1 MLAAAPVRLWLFDKS
16 AVPTRCYGELAVA
29 GAPHYVVVDAPLF
42 FADVISCIDKNFSSL
57 AAEAYRPGNGTGV
70 FSSHCDYVK
79 VVLNGSGYSYGG
91 ASAAGLRVFDAAFGP
106 LAANLKKKNLTIPQC
121 TLGINGDGRQFQFH
135 VDDIT
140 SAARCVFA
148 CGPGAKALA
157 QRLSRFHGGV
167 VRTILVDEGAVLI
180 MPSYVMTKNP
190 GNVDGH
196 FAQADD
202 GDVAASDY
210 IMHSKLPDE
219 FVASLLGVDGPC
231 SNTGVFDVADASGA
245 KAYDQVA
252 GEIACSL
259 LEVEAELAAAPR
271 FDARGAPSA
280 EALPSPAAPEARRF
294 EDWLALMPSAKD
306 MEAKIAAK
314 LADRAAE
321 KAERDAE
328 RAAKLAAKLA
338 DRAAEKA
345 ARDAEWAAKLADR
358 AAEKAAR
365 RTGPPSSRSSG
376 GVRTSTGGFVGDG
389 AAMNP
394 NAQDFC
400 PRATTTPRTTP
411 AVPIDGVS
419 RSTWRQRRQSER
431 DSERNG
437 EAAGE
442 AGEAFRRSESIMGTP
457 QLVTNREDLVAA
469 LRAAGGDAFRVKVHV
484 TGCDCHRAAAFGE
497 VAPGLLAIP
506 DSRGTRTALHV
517 AGGGGREAL
526 EATLAASLFPDP
538 PIDDV
543 VLKAN
548 CARCVL
554 DLEPNGTVAV
564 APSRQ
569 SAAAARQLGL
579 QLEPYGLPAKAA
591 PPKADHHLLTFLNCP
606 QVADTDVFDASHW
619 ILELPGGKRNLGET
633 AWAAARRE
641 TSEEALLWLDDA
653 EPAVSYDLSTMRCF
667 VVAATAP
674 LRQPPDALA
683 RIASA
688 LEVAGLAD
696 DPPPPPGPPPPP
708 PRPPPAAPPPPRPPG

>member
-91 ASAAGLRVFDAAFGP
+91 ASAAGLRLRRCAAA
-106 LAANLKKKNLTIPQC
+106 AANLKKKNLTIPQC

-180 MPSYVMTKNP
+180 MPAYVMTKNP

-196 FAQADD
+196 FAQAYD

-210 IMHSKLPDE
+210 IMHWKLPDE

-252 GEIACSL
+252 GEIACSSR
-259 LEVEAELAAAPR
+259 VAAESPR
-271 FDARGAPSA
+271 PLRRARVGRGAA
-280 EALPSPAAPEARRF
+280 VAAAPEARR
-294 EDWLALMPSAKD
+294 LTGSPS
-306 MEAKIAAK
+306 
-314 LADRAAE
+314 
-321 KAERDAE
+321 
-328 RAAKLAAKLA
+328 
-338 DRAAEKA
+338 
-345 ARDAEWAAKLADR
+345 
-358 AAEKAAR
+358 
-365 RTGPPSSRSSG
+365 
-376 GVRTSTGGFVGDG
+376 
-389 AAMNP
+389 
-394 NAQDFC
+394 C
-400 PRATTTPRTTP
+400 
-411 AVPIDGVS
+411 
-419 RSTWRQRRQSER
+419 QRRQSER

-442 AGEAFRRSESIMGTP
+442 VCRFFRMGRCKHGANCKYVHATSGAHEPAAAGPGRRGLPALESIMGTP
-457 QLVTNREDLVAA
+457 QLVHESRDLVAA

-506 DSRGTRTALHV
+506 TAADADRASTSRAAR
-517 AGGGGREAL
+517 REAL
-526 EATLAASLFPDP
+526 EATLAAPRRRP
-538 PIDDV
+538 
-543 VLKAN
+543 
-548 CARCVL
+548 
-554 DLEPNGTVAV
+554 
-564 APSRQ
+564 
-569 SAAAARQLGL
+569 AAAAG
-579 QLEPYGLPAKAA
+579 AA
-591 PPKADHHLLTFLNCP
+591 A
-606 QVADTDVFDASHW
+606 AA
-619 ILELPGGKRNLGET
+619 E
-633 AWAAARRE
+633 AAARAAAA
-641 TSEEALLWLDDA
+641 EAAWLTRRRRRPV
-653 EPAVSYDLSTMRCF
+653 ES
-667 VVAATAP
+667 AA
-674 LRQPPDALA
+674 RLA
-683 RIASA
+683 
-688 LEVAGLAD
+688 
-696 DPPPPPGPPPPP
+696 
-708 PRPPPAAPPPPRPPG
+708 